1 MHAALRLLN
10 ERLNATLDDDEVPDG
25 PGWGGSAIQPA
36 GLGEVSAD
44 DDSTTP
50 YDARDGFNGPWTPE
64 DNQKMSEFNTRITED
79 YQVQLGELIKFDN
92 QILQVC
98 RVKGVTE
105 AMKELIVFDCRRFE
119 PYSIIIRIAP
129 AVQRMYSS
137 QPPTIRN
144 YLPFGRGEAME
155 STAGSRY
162 YRPRHP

>member
-50 YDARDGFNGPWTPE
+50 YWTPDDNLRME
-64 DNQKMSEFNTRITED
+64 DFNTHVTKD
-79 YQVQLGELIKFDN
+79 YPVQPGELIRCNN
-92 QILQVC
+92 QMMQVC
-98 RVKGVTE
+98 RIMEDEKGL
-105 AMKELIVFDCRRFE
+105 KVFDCRRFE

-129 AVQRMYSS
+129 TIQRIYSS

-162 YRPRHP
+162 YRPRHPY

>member
-25 PGWGGSAIQPA
+25 PDWGGITIQPA

-44 DDSTTP
+44 DDNTTP
-50 YDARDGFNGPWTPE
+50 YWTPD
-64 DNQKMSEFNTRITED
+64 DNLRMGDFNIHITND
-79 YQVQLGELIKFDN
+79 YPVQLGELIRCNN
-92 QILQVC
+92 QMMQVC
-98 RVKGVTE
+98 RIMEDDKGL
-105 AMKELIVFDCRRFE
+105 KVFDCRRFK

-129 AVQRMYSS
+129 TIQRIYSS

-162 YRPRHP
+162 YRPRQHRP